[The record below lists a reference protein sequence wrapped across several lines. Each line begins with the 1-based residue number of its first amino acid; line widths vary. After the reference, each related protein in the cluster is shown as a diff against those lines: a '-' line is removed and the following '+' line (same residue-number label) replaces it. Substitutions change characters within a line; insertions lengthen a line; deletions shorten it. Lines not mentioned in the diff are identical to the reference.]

1 MASAPT
7 GHGATHFSQP
17 VQTASSTVRTFSSRW
32 IASGGHSGKQRPQRS
47 HTARSTTA
55 IVSGVTRRMGERLAG
70 RERAVK
76 LHPCL
81 GLRISLPCARSLE
94 PAKLFYRRSRAA
106 KLAEFQNGCMEPA
119 NEIAV
124 DL

>member
-1 MASAPT
+1 M
-7 GHGATHFSQP
+7 HFSHP
-17 VQTASSTVRTFSSRW
+17 VQAASSTVRTFSSRW
-32 IASGGHSGKQRPQRS
+32 MASGGHSGKHRPQRS

-55 IVSGVTRRMGERLAG
+55 IVSGVTRRMGDSLAERA
-70 RERAVK
+70 EAVK

-106 KLAEFQNGCMEPA
+106 TLAEFQNGVLEPGER
-119 NEIAV
+119 NRR
-124 DL
+124 